1 MKKKIFSL
9 NYVSINSCT
18 DSRGQRKKGW
28 KKPHMLANLSV
39 KQLSKADFTFLQ
51 QIKIIQNEPAVLT
64 CRAEGSGRN
73 SASSPKMKSG
83 GSSGYWALKMIS
95 PGRKETIRPLL
106 FPC

>member
-1 MKKKIFSL
+1 MLAHEELYLFQRTEGK
-9 NYVSINSCT
+9 
-18 DSRGQRKKGW
+18 RGGKN
-28 KKPHMLANLSV
+28 PTCLANLSV
-39 KQLSKADFTFLQ
+39 KQLSKANFIFLQ

-73 SASSPKMKSG
+73 SASSPKIKSG

-95 PGRKETIRPLL
+95 PERKENIRPFV